1 MNITPVTFCKNEIN
15 FNTIDVLENTGL
27 VKAFYTTNIHTDYK
41 YPNGNW
47 LQNYKVLSKLL
58 SIPENS
64 ICATH
69 QTHTNNVLVMTSK
82 NAGEG
87 IIKPTAVTDYDGIIT
102 NEKNLLL
109 CTYEADCVPV
119 YFLDPV
125 KKVVAMVHSGWKGT
139 AKAICKSAVEKMCG
153 NFGCEAKN
161 IIAVVGPHACKE
173 CYEVG
178 KELKEEFKMQ
188 FENEL
193 DSIFIPFIQDK
204 FKLDM
209 QTAIEITLAKC
220 GIDSKNIYSV
230 DKCTIES
237 KDLCSYRRTHSK
249 TEHMLT
255 AIVLK

>member
-1 MNITPVTFCKNEIN
+1 MNITPVTFCENEIN

-27 VKAFYTTNIHTDYK
+27 VRVFFTTNKHTDYK
-41 YPNGNW
+41 YPNGSW
-47 LQNYKVLSKLL
+47 LSNYKTISNLI
-58 SIPENS
+58 SISENS

-69 QTHTNNVLVMTSK
+69 QTHTNNVLIMTKDDS
-82 NAGEG
+82 GEG
-87 IIKPTAVTDYDGIIT
+87 ITKPTSRTDYDGIIT

-109 CTYEADCVPV
+109 CSYEADCVPV

-139 AKAICKSAVEKMCG
+139 AKAICKTAVEKMCG
-153 NFGCEAKN
+153 NFGCDAKDV
-161 IIAVVGPHACKE
+161 IAVIGPHACKE

-178 KELKEEFKMQ
+178 KELTEEFKIN

-193 DSIFIPFIQDK
+193 DKIFIPFTEDK
-204 FKLDM
+204 YKLDM
-209 QTAIEITLAKC
+209 QGAIEITLTKC
-220 GIDSKNIYSV
+220 GVLSKNIYSV
-230 DKCTIES
+230 NRCTIES
-237 KDLCSYRRTHSK
+237 SDLCSYRRTHSK